1 MNVAFHAKS
10 YNRQYIKYVYIIMNN
25 RKTYKRNILANVNN
39 AIQNFVKQLFRMHG
53 DINTIKAN

>member
-10 YNRQYIKYVYIIMNN
+10 YSTQYIKYVYIIMNN
-25 RKTYKRNILANVNN
+25 RKIYKRNILANVNN

-53 DINTIKAN
+53 EINTIKAN